1 MLKSKSFEKRFCDP
15 LKSLLVL
22 WQKAFDPLSK
32 GIIVKQEDCRSF
44 GCLCKK
50 AKALRKAM
58 YIPGPLKNGL
68 AQAIKF
74 CCLESL
80 WSYGKACSRTCICG
94 KKVLWSALGIDS
106 VIDFLVLILAVFFM
120 VFGIDFLIFLVL
132 KKGPQKSI
140 FIIDFWGHFF
150 KTNWLYSI
158 PDAQG
163 NMVPK
168 SCSSTSKKELGYKH
182 PKTFTMY
189 SKVPPPFWRL
199 SAKRLDFRPQ
209 ILFGGPHGPAVRSG
223 RNVARAALDG
233 SVPFCN
239 NPCSSK
245 MWARSPRTLP
255 KV

>member
-1 MLKSKSFEKRFCDP
+1 MEGLLCWKASPLRKVFVILWKACWSFGKR
-15 LKSLLVL
+15 LLILWAKVSL
-22 WQKAFDPLSK
+22 WS
-32 GIIVKQEDCRSF
+32 EDCRSF

-106 VIDFLVLILAVFFM
+106 VIDFLVLILAVFSWFLEL
-120 VFGIDFLIFLVL
+120 IFLIFLVL

-150 KTNWLYSI
+150 KTNWL
-158 PDAQG
+158 
-163 NMVPK
+163 
-168 SCSSTSKKELGYKH
+168 
-182 PKTFTMY
+182 
-189 SKVPPPFWRL
+189 
-199 SAKRLDFRPQ
+199 
-209 ILFGGPHGPAVRSG
+209 
-223 RNVARAALDG
+223 
-233 SVPFCN
+233 
-239 NPCSSK
+239 
-245 MWARSPRTLP
+245 
-255 KV
+255 